1 MRKLLIGAAVL
12 TGGTAAICT
21 AGAMTLFERVIP
33 RQNELR
39 VDINEMADMKKWE
52 EYKKIITPNREWL
65 EKQEFLHKDVRTMI
79 LTKDGQK
86 LLQIILKLQF
96 QFIPLRKTLPFGL

>member
-52 EYKKIITPNREWL
+52 EYKKSSHRIVNGLKSRSSY
-65 EKQEFLHKDVRTMI
+65 
-79 LTKDGQK
+79 TK
-86 LLQIILKLQF
+86 
-96 QFIPLRKTLPFGL
+96 T